1 MNLLDLFVKIS
12 VDNSDAD
19 KGFAE
24 TSDKANSLADKLKN
38 GLATAAKVS
47 AAAIGA
53 AATGVAAL
61 VKQSVDS
68 YGDYEQL
75 VGGVET
81 LFGAGGQSIEEYAE
95 SVGKTVDEISAEYN
109 SLMAAQSSVMANASD
124 AYKNVGLSANE
135 YMETVT
141 SFAAALNA
149 SLGGDTEAAAQKA
162 NLAITDM
169 ADNANK
175 MGSSMES
182 IQNAYNG
189 FAKQNYT
196 MLDNLKLGYG
206 GTKEEMERLLADAE
220 KLSGV
225 KYDISSYSDVVD
237 AIHVVQTEMG
247 ITGTTANEAA
257 TTIQGSVSTMKSAW
271 ANLITGIADENAN
284 LSGLIGNVVE
294 SATTA
299 ASNIIPRIE
308 QILSGIGEAITGF
321 APVLSELIP
330 EMISSTLPALLTAAI
345 SLTEGALNGIVSVL
359 PALLTTALDALP
371 QLLSAASSI
380 VQNLVSALAEA
391 APQVLSAGAQLL
403 DQLTSGIESGLPD
416 MISRLPQIIDE
427 FLNYI
432 TDSLPTVLEKGEEIL
447 GNLIDGI
454 INAIPA
460 LIDAL
465 PKVVV
470 SLTSFFAE
478 NGPKIAETGINLIGK
493 LIVGIVQAIPTLVKA
508 LPQVIS
514 AIVQG
519 IGNLMSEIVGIGKNI
534 VKGIWT
540 GIQGMAK
547 WIKEKVTGFFSGI
560 VNGVKSFL
568 GIKSPSRVFAGIGKY
583 MAEGLGDGWDSEYGK
598 VRKSIESGLDFDAG
612 TVDYSASAMGQ
623 SQGGISSALRNVAA
637 SIGQD
642 YTIVVQSVLDG
653 KVIGE
658 TAYKYNRQMQRAVGV

>member
-12 VDNSDAD
+12 VDNSGAD

-81 LFGAGGQSIEEYAE
+81 LFKQSQDVVMGYAE
-95 SVGKTVDEISAEYN
+95 N
-109 SLMAAQSSVMANASD
+109 
-124 AYKNVGLSANE
+124 AYKTAGLSANE

-141 SFAAALNA
+141 SFSASLLQ
-149 SLGGDTEAAAQKA
+149 SLGGDTDKAAEKA

-175 MGSSMES
+175 MGTSMES
-182 IQNAYNG
+182 IQNAYRG
-189 FAKQNYT
+189 FAKANYT
-196 MLDNLKLGYG
+196 MLDNLQLGYG

-247 ITGTTANEAA
+247 ITGTTAKEAS
-257 TTIQGSVSTMKSAW
+257 TTIQGSVSAMKSAW

-299 ASNIIPRIE
+299 AGNIIPRIE

-465 PKVVV
+465 PKVII
-470 SLTSFFAE
+470 SLTTFFAE

-508 LPQVIS
+508 LPQIIS

-519 IGNLMSEIVGIGKNI
+519 IENLMSGIVDIGKNI

-547 WIKEKVTGFFSGI
+547 WLKDKVTGFFSGI

-598 VRKSIESGLDFDAG
+598 VKKSIESGLDFDAG

>member
-12 VDNSDAD
+12 VDNSGAD

-38 GLATAAKVS
+38 GLAAAAKVS

-81 LFGAGGQSIEEYAE
+81 LFKQSQDVVMGYAE
-95 SVGKTVDEISAEYN
+95 N
-109 SLMAAQSSVMANASD
+109 
-124 AYKNVGLSANE
+124 AYKTAGLSANE

-141 SFAAALNA
+141 SFSASLLQ
-149 SLGGDTEAAAQKA
+149 SLGGDTDKAAEKA

-175 MGSSMES
+175 MGTSMES
-182 IQNAYNG
+182 IQNAYRG
-189 FAKQNYT
+189 FAKANYT
-196 MLDNLKLGYG
+196 MLDNLQLGYG

-247 ITGTTANEAA
+247 ITGTTAKEAS
-257 TTIQGSVSTMKSAW
+257 TTIQGSVSAMKSAW
-271 ANLITGIADENAN
+271 ANLVTGIANENAD
-284 LSGLIGNVVE
+284 LGELIGNVVE

-299 ASNIIPRIE
+299 AGNIIPRIE

-391 APQVLSAGAQLL
+391 APQALSAGAQLL

-416 MISRLPQIIDE
+416 MISRLPQIIDG
-427 FLNYI
+427 FLNYV
-432 TDSLPTVLEKGEEIL
+432 TDSLPTVLETGEEIL

-465 PKVVV
+465 PKVIV
-470 SLTSFFAE
+470 SLTTFFAE

-508 LPQVIS
+508 LPQIIS

-519 IGNLMSEIVGIGKNI
+519 IGNLMSGIVDIGKNI

-547 WIKEKVTGFFSGI
+547 WLKDKVTGFFSGI

-598 VRKSIESGLDFDAG
+598 VKKSIESGLDFDAG

>member
-12 VDNSDAD
+12 VDNSGAD

-38 GLATAAKVS
+38 GLAAAAKVS

-81 LFGAGGQSIEEYAE
+81 LFKQSQDVVMGYAE
-95 SVGKTVDEISAEYN
+95 N
-109 SLMAAQSSVMANASD
+109 
-124 AYKNVGLSANE
+124 AYKTAGLSANE

-141 SFAAALNA
+141 SFSASLLQ
-149 SLGGDTEAAAQKA
+149 SLGGDTDKAAEKA

-175 MGSSMES
+175 MGTSMES
-182 IQNAYNG
+182 IQNAYRG
-189 FAKQNYT
+189 FAKANYT
-196 MLDNLKLGYG
+196 MLDNLQLGYG

-247 ITGTTANEAA
+247 ITGTTAKEAS
-257 TTIQGSVSTMKSAW
+257 TTIQGSVSAMKSAW
-271 ANLITGIADENAN
+271 ANLVTGIANENAD
-284 LSGLIGNVVE
+284 LGELIGNVVE

-299 ASNIIPRIE
+299 AGNIIPRIE

-391 APQVLSAGAQLL
+391 APQILSAGAQLL

-416 MISRLPQIIDE
+416 MISRLPQIIDG
-427 FLNYI
+427 FLNYV
-432 TDSLPTVLEKGEEIL
+432 TDSLPTVLETGEEIL

-465 PKVVV
+465 PKVIV
-470 SLTSFFAE
+470 SLTTFFAE

-508 LPQVIS
+508 LPQIIS

-519 IGNLMSEIVGIGKNI
+519 IGNLMSGIVDIGKNI

-547 WIKEKVTGFFSGI
+547 WLKDKVTGFFSGI

-598 VRKSIESGLDFDAG
+598 VKKSIESGLDFDAG

>member
-12 VDNSDAD
+12 VDNSGAD

-81 LFGAGGQSIEEYAE
+81 LFKQSQDVVMGYAE
-95 SVGKTVDEISAEYN
+95 N
-109 SLMAAQSSVMANASD
+109 
-124 AYKNVGLSANE
+124 AYKTAGLSANE

-141 SFAAALNA
+141 SFSASLLQ
-149 SLGGDTEAAAQKA
+149 SLGGDTDKAAEKA

-175 MGSSMES
+175 MGTSMES
-182 IQNAYNG
+182 IQNAYRG
-189 FAKQNYT
+189 FAKANYT
-196 MLDNLKLGYG
+196 MLDNLQLGYG

-220 KLSGV
+220 KLSGI
-225 KYDISSYSDVVD
+225 KYDISSYSDIVD

-247 ITGTTANEAA
+247 ITGTTAKEAS
-257 TTIQGSVSTMKSAW
+257 TTIQGSVSAMKSAW
-271 ANLITGIADENAN
+271 ANLVTGIANENAD
-284 LSGLIGNVVE
+284 LGELIGNVVE
-294 SATTA
+294 SAATA
-299 ASNIIPRIE
+299 AGNIIPRIE

-345 SLTEGALNGIVSVL
+345 SLTESALNGIVSVL

-416 MISRLPQIIDE
+416 MISRLPQIIDG
-427 FLNYI
+427 FLDYI

-465 PKVVV
+465 PKVII
-470 SLTSFFAE
+470 SLTTFFAE
-478 NGPKIAETGINLIGK
+478 NGPKIAETGINLLGK

-508 LPQVIS
+508 LPQIIS

-560 VNGVKSFL
+560 VSGVKSFL

-612 TVDYSASAMGQ
+612 TVDYSASAMGL
-623 SQGGISSALRNVAA
+623 SQGGVSSALRNVAA

>member
-12 VDNSDAD
+12 VDNSGAD

-68 YGDYEQL
+68 YGEYEQL

-81 LFGAGGQSIEEYAE
+81 LFKTSADTVMQYA
-95 SVGKTVDEISAEYN
+95 
-109 SLMAAQSSVMANASD
+109 ANAYQT
-124 AYKNVGLSANE
+124 AGMSANE
-135 YMETVT
+135 YMTTVT
-141 SFAAALNA
+141 AFSA
-149 SLGGDTEAAAQKA
+149 SLLQSMGGDTEAAAEKA

-169 ADNANK
+169 SDNANK

-182 IQNAYNG
+182 IQNAYSG

-257 TTIQGSVSTMKSAW
+257 TTIQGSVSAMKSAW

-380 VQNLVSALAEA
+380 VQNLASALAEA

-416 MISRLPQIIDE
+416 MLSRLPQIIDE

-560 VNGVKSFL
+560 VNGVKRFL

>member
-1 MNLLDLFVKIS
+1 VRIGGEEMNLLDLFVKIS
-12 VDNSDAD
+12 VDNSGAD

-81 LFGAGGQSIEEYAE
+81 LFKQSQDVVMGYAE
-95 SVGKTVDEISAEYN
+95 N
-109 SLMAAQSSVMANASD
+109 
-124 AYKNVGLSANE
+124 AYKTAGLSANE

-141 SFAAALNA
+141 SFSASLLQ
-149 SLGGDTEAAAQKA
+149 SLGGDTDKAAEKA

-175 MGSSMES
+175 MGTSMES
-182 IQNAYNG
+182 IQNAYRG
-189 FAKQNYT
+189 FAKANYT
-196 MLDNLKLGYG
+196 MLDNLQLGYG

-220 KLSGV
+220 KLSGI
-225 KYDISSYSDVVD
+225 KYDISSYSDIVD

-247 ITGTTANEAA
+247 ITGTTAKEAS
-257 TTIQGSVSTMKSAW
+257 TTIQGSVSAMKSAW
-271 ANLITGIADENAN
+271 ANLVTGIANENAD
-284 LSGLIGNVVE
+284 LGELIGNVVE

-299 ASNIIPRIE
+299 AGNIIPRIE

-345 SLTEGALNGIVSVL
+345 SLTESALNGIVSVL

-416 MISRLPQIIDE
+416 MISRLPQIIDG
-427 FLNYI
+427 FLDYI

-465 PKVVV
+465 PKVII
-470 SLTSFFAE
+470 SLTTFFAE
-478 NGPKIAETGINLIGK
+478 NGPKIAETGINLLGK

-508 LPQVIS
+508 LPQIIS

-560 VNGVKSFL
+560 VSGVKSFL

-612 TVDYSASAMGQ
+612 TVDYSASAMGL
-623 SQGGISSALRNVAA
+623 SQGGVSSALRNVAA

>member
-12 VDNSDAD
+12 VDDSDAD

-24 TSDKANSLADKLKN
+24 TSNKASALADKLKN
-38 GLATAAKVS
+38 GLATAAKVG

-68 YGDYEQL
+68 YGEYEQL

-81 LFGAGGQSIEEYAE
+81 LFKESQDVVMGYAE
-95 SVGKTVDEISAEYN
+95 N
-109 SLMAAQSSVMANASD
+109 
-124 AYKNVGLSANE
+124 AYKTAGLSANE
-135 YMETVT
+135 YMDTVT
-141 SFAAALNA
+141 SFSA
-149 SLGGDTEAAAQKA
+149 SLLQSLDGDTAKAAEKA
-162 NLAITDM
+162 DLAITDM

-175 MGSSMES
+175 MGTSMES
-182 IQNAYNG
+182 IQNAYQG

-206 GTKEEMERLLADAE
+206 GTKEEMEHLLADAE

-225 KYDISSYSDVVD
+225 KYDISSYADIVD
-237 AIHVVQTEMG
+237 AIHVVQKEMG
-247 ITGTTANEAA
+247 ITGTTAKEAS
-257 TTIQGSVSTMKSAW
+257 TTIQGSVSAMKSAW
-271 ANLITGIADENAN
+271 ANLVTGIADENAD
-284 LSGLIGNVVE
+284 LGTLIGNVVE

-299 ASNIIPRIE
+299 AGNIIPRIE
-308 QILSGIGEAITGF
+308 QILSGIGETITEF

-330 EMISSTLPALLTAAI
+330 QMISSTLPALLTAAI
-345 SLTEGALNGIVSVL
+345 SLAEGALNGLVAVL
-359 PALLTTALDALP
+359 PSLLTTAVDALP
-371 QLLSAASSI
+371 QLLSAATSI
-380 VQNLVSALAEA
+380 VANLTASLAEA
-391 APQVLSAGAQLL
+391 APQILSAGADLL

-416 MISRLPQIIDE
+416 MVSRLPQIIDE

-432 TDSLPTVLEKGEEIL
+432 TDSLPTILEKGEEIL

-454 INAIPA
+454 IGAIPA
-460 LIDAL
+460 LIEAL
-465 PKVVV
+465 PKVI
-470 SLTSFFAE
+470 TSTTTFFSE
-478 NGPKIAETGINLIGK
+478 NMPKIVETGITLIAK

-508 LPQVIS
+508 LPQIIA

-519 IGNLMSEIVGIGKNI
+519 FASGMSAIINIGKKI
-534 VKGIWT
+534 VEGIWS
-540 GIQGMAK
+540 GIKSMAT
-547 WIKEKVTGFFSGI
+547 WIKNKVTGFFSNI
-560 VNGVKSFL
+560 VSGVKSFL

-583 MAEGLGDGWDSEYGK
+583 MAEGLGEGWSGEYSK
-598 VRKSIESGLDFDAG
+598 VKGDIESGLNFDAG
-612 TVDYSASAMGQ
+612 TVDYSASAMGL

-642 YTIVVQSVLDG
+642 YTIVVQSVLDS

-658 TAYKYNRQMQRAVGV
+658 TAYKYNRQLQRAVGV

>member
-12 VDNSDAD
+12 VDNSGAD

-81 LFGAGGQSIEEYAE
+81 LFKQSQDVVMGYAE
-95 SVGKTVDEISAEYN
+95 N
-109 SLMAAQSSVMANASD
+109 
-124 AYKNVGLSANE
+124 AYKTAGLSANE

-141 SFAAALNA
+141 SFSASLLQ
-149 SLGGDTEAAAQKA
+149 SLGGDTDKAAEKA

-175 MGSSMES
+175 MGTSMES
-182 IQNAYNG
+182 IQNAYRG
-189 FAKQNYT
+189 FAKANYT
-196 MLDNLKLGYG
+196 MLDNLQLGYG

-220 KLSGV
+220 KLSGI
-225 KYDISSYSDVVD
+225 KYDISSYSDIVD

-247 ITGTTANEAA
+247 ITGTTAKEAS
-257 TTIQGSVSTMKSAW
+257 TTIQGSVSAMKSAW
-271 ANLITGIADENAN
+271 ANLVTGIANENAD
-284 LSGLIGNVVE
+284 LGELIGNVVE

-299 ASNIIPRIE
+299 AGNIIPRIE

-345 SLTEGALNGIVSVL
+345 SLTESALNGIVSVL

-416 MISRLPQIIDE
+416 MISRLPQIIDG
-427 FLNYI
+427 FLDYI

-465 PKVVV
+465 PKVII
-470 SLTSFFAE
+470 SLTTFFAE
-478 NGPKIAETGINLIGK
+478 NGPKIAETGINLLGK

-508 LPQVIS
+508 LPQIIS

-560 VNGVKSFL
+560 VSGVKSFL

-612 TVDYSASAMGQ
+612 TVDYSASAMGL
-623 SQGGISSALRNVAA
+623 SQGGVSSALRNVAA

>member
-12 VDNSDAD
+12 VDNSGAD

-81 LFGAGGQSIEEYAE
+81 LFGTSAKSAEEYAAQTGE
-95 SVGKTVDEISAEYN
+95 SVDSVRMKWASLSRAQNIIMYKAEN
-109 SLMAAQSSVMANASD
+109 
-124 AYKNVGLSANE
+124 AYKTAGLSANE

-141 SFAAALNA
+141 SFAASLVA
-149 SLGGDTEAAAQKA
+149 SMDGDTEAAAKRA
-162 NLAITDM
+162 DLAITDM

-416 MISRLPQIIDE
+416 MLSRLPQIIDG

-465 PKVVV
+465 PKVII
-470 SLTSFFAE
+470 SLTTFFAE
-478 NGPKIAETGINLIGK
+478 NGPKIAETGINLLGK

-508 LPQVIS
+508 LPQIIS

-519 IGNLMSEIVGIGKNI
+519 IGNLMSGIVDIGKNI